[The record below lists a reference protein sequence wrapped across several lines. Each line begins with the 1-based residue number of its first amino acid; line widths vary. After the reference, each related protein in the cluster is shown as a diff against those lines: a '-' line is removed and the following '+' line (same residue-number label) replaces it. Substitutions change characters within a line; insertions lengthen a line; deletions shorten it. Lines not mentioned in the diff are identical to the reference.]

1 VFFYPKFYCELN
13 FIEQCWGHAKM
24 HYRKMHYQM
33 LPLTNKEAEM
43 EKNVIACLDKVDIE
57 KNSEVI
63 IIFLF
68 ANWSAQFMDAY
79 RCGLTGAQAVW
90 ANKKY
95 RGHRVLPD
103 TIMEELDIANC
114 I

>member
-1 VFFYPKFYCELN
+1 
-13 FIEQCWGHAKM
+13 
-24 HYRKMHYQM
+24 M
-33 LPLTNKEAEM
+33 LPLTNKEAEI
-43 EKNVIACLDKVDIE
+43 EKNVRACLDKVDIE
-57 KNSEVI
+57 KI
-63 IIFLF
+63 WRF

-95 RGHRVLPD
+95 RGHRVLPN